1 MCALRRERG
10 NINDA
15 RENLQIR
22 RMCVEKVTISGSNN
36 IIEGKTENSEDV
48 ANAGSNTDEFKT
60 IKYVSNRL
68 SVTNDNQKRNTNE
81 STKRNRRTLS
91 YADVVRD
98 GSSDYDERSTIRE

>member
-1 MCALRRERG
+1 MTNNQ
-10 NINDA
+10 NIFH
-15 RENLQIR
+15 LGVF
-22 RMCVEKVTISGSNN
+22 VEKVTISGSHN

-48 ANAGSNTDEFKT
+48 ANVGSNTDERKT
-60 IKYVSNRL
+60 VKFVSNRL

-91 YADVVRD
+91 YADVVKD